1 MKSRVFKLIYW
12 IAVLGACLPAIG
24 QTSPQANQE
33 TGFTAI
39 ESFQGSVNSS
49 NKLLRLDSTLGYD
62 FNKHFGVFTGV
73 PVYYSSV
80 LDTSQTSTTGTS
92 VRRTNDGIGNFYL
105 GLAFRLPHDEWNF
118 TSTITG
124 AAPTGST
131 KKGYSTGRANV
142 DWSNHFE
149 YTFHR
154 ITPFVGAGLANTVS
168 DTPLVTRPF
177 TSLGVVGHL
186 EEGASY
192 YLGRHFSVGASAYQI
207 LPSGSQTVFS
217 QVILPNQNGRGQN
230 GNAGQG
236 NSGNAGQGNSGN
248 AGQGNNG
255 NGQGNSGNA
264 GRGNNSNAN
273 LGNSANAPGRTGNTG
288 RGNPNRP
295 FELASVTTG
304 TGLTRENGFDTWVG
318 FEPSQFWHVE
328 VGYARSMTYDFSSVT
343 FSLSFDIGR
352 LIRSR
357 RGH

>member
-1 MKSRVFKLIYW
+1 MKSCGFKFLYW
-12 IAVLGACLPAIG
+12 IIALGISVPAVG
-24 QTSPQANQE
+24 QASPQVDQE
-33 TGFTAI
+33 KGFTAI

-49 NKLLRLDSTLGYD
+49 NKLLRVDSTLGYD
-62 FNKHFGVFTGV
+62 FNKHFGMFTGV

-80 LDTSQTSTTGTS
+80 LDNSLASTTGTS
-92 VRRTNDGIGNFYL
+92 VRRTNDGLGNIYL
-105 GLAFRLPHDEWNF
+105 GLALRLPHDEWNF

-142 DWSNHFE
+142 DWSNRFE

-154 ITPFVGAGLANTVS
+154 ITPFVGAGLANSVS

-217 QVILPNQNGRGQN
+217 QVILPDQSGQDQSDNAAQGN
-230 GNAGQG
+230 GN
-236 NSGNAGQGNSGN
+236 N
-248 AGQGNNG
+248 GQGNNG
-255 NGQGNSGNA
+255 NGKGNNGNNGKGNNGNNGKGNNGNA
-264 GRGNNSNAN
+264 NH
-273 LGNSANAPGRTGNTG
+273 GNSANAPGHTGNPG
-288 RGNPNRP
+288 QGNPNRP

-304 TGLTRENGFDTWVG
+304 TGLTRENGFDSWVG

-328 VGYARSMTYDFSSVT
+328 MGYARSMTYDFSSFT
-343 FSLSFDIGR
+343 FSLSFDIGK

>member
-1 MKSRVFKLIYW
+1 MKSCGFKFLYW
-12 IAVLGACLPAIG
+12 IVMLGVSLPAMG
-24 QTSPQANQE
+24 QASPQVDQE
-33 TGFTAI
+33 KGITAI
-39 ESFQGSVNSS
+39 ESFQGTVNSS

-80 LDTSQTSTTGTS
+80 LDNSLASATGTS
-92 VRRTNDGIGNFYL
+92 VRRNNDGIGNVYV
-105 GLAFRLPHDEWNF
+105 GLAFRVPHDEWNF

-142 DWSNHFE
+142 DWSNRFE
-149 YTFHR
+149 YSFHR

-186 EEGASY
+186 EEGASF
-192 YLGRHFSVGASAYQI
+192 YLGRHFSVGSSAYQI

-217 QVILPNQNGRGQN
+217 QVILPNPTGQGNNGK
-230 GNAGQG
+230 AGQG
-236 NSGNAGQGNSGN
+236 NNGN

-255 NGQGNSGNA
+255 NGQGNSGNN
-264 GRGNNSNAN
+264 GNNGNGN
-273 LGNSANAPGRTGNTG
+273 NGNGNRGNSANAPGHTGNTG
-288 RGNPNRP
+288 RGNANRP
-295 FELASVTTG
+295 FEIASVTTG
-304 TGLTRENGFDTWVG
+304 TGLTRENGFDSWVG

-328 VGYARSMTYDFSSVT
+328 MGYARSMTYDFSSIT

>member
-1 MKSRVFKLIYW
+1 MKSAVFKLIYC
-12 IAVLGACLPAIG
+12 IVVLGICLPAVG
-24 QTSPQANQE
+24 QSQVDQE
-33 TGFTAI
+33 RGFTAI
-39 ESFQGSVNSS
+39 ESFQGTVNSS

-62 FNKHFGVFTGV
+62 LNRHFGVFAGV

-80 LDTSQTSTTGTS
+80 LDNSLASTTGTS
-92 VRRTNDGIGNFYL
+92 VRRNNDGIGNVYL
-105 GLAFRLPHDEWNF
+105 GLAFRVPHDEWSF
-118 TSTITG
+118 TSTVTG
-124 AAPTGST
+124 AAPTGSI

-142 DWSNHFE
+142 DWSNRFA

-186 EEGASY
+186 EEGADFD
-192 YLGRHFSVGASAYQI
+192 LGHHFSVGASAYQI

-217 QVILPNQNGRGQN
+217 QVILPAPTGQGQSGNAGQGNN

-236 NSGNAGQGNSGN
+236 NNGN

-255 NGQGNSGNA
+255 NGQGNSGNN
-264 GRGNNSNAN
+264 GNGNNGNR
-273 LGNSANAPGRTGNTG
+273 GNSANAPGHTGNTG

-328 VGYARSMTYDFSSVT
+328 VGYARSLTYDFSSLT

-357 RGH
+357 KVH

>member
-1 MKSRVFKLIYW
+1 MKSCGFKFLYW
-12 IAVLGACLPAIG
+12 IIALAISVPALGQVDLEKG
-24 QTSPQANQE
+24 L
-33 TGFTAI
+33 TAI

-80 LDTSQTSTTGTS
+80 LDNSLVSTTGTS
-92 VRRTNDGIGNFYL
+92 VRRTNDGIGNIYL
-105 GLAFRLPHDEWNF
+105 VLAFRLPHDEWNF

-142 DWSNHFE
+142 DWSNRFE

-154 ITPFVGAGLANTVS
+154 ITPFVGAGLANSVS

-217 QVILPNQNGRGQN
+217 QVILPDQSGQDQN

-236 NSGNAGQGNSGN
+236 NSGNGKGNNGN
-248 AGQGNNG
+248 NGQGNNG
-255 NGQGNSGNA
+255 NG
-264 GRGNNSNAN
+264 RGNNGNNGKGNNGNAN
-273 LGNSANAPGRTGNTG
+273 HGNSANAPGHTGNAG
-288 RGNPNRP
+288 QGNPNRP

-304 TGLTRENGFDTWVG
+304 TGLTRENGFDSWVG

>member
-1 MKSRVFKLIYW
+1 MKSCGFKFFYW
-12 IAVLGACLPAIG
+12 IVVLGVSLPAMG
-24 QTSPQANQE
+24 QASSQVDQE
-33 TGFTAI
+33 KGITAI
-39 ESFQGSVNSS
+39 ESFQGTVNSS

-80 LDTSQTSTTGTS
+80 LDNSLASATGTS
-92 VRRTNDGIGNFYL
+92 VRRNNDGIGNVYV
-105 GLAFRLPHDEWNF
+105 GLAFRVPHDEWNF

-142 DWSNHFE
+142 DWTNRFG

-186 EEGASY
+186 EEGAEY
-192 YLGRHFSVGASAYQI
+192 DVGHHFSVGASAYQI

-217 QVILPNQNGRGQN
+217 QVILPNQNGRGQ
-230 GNAGQG
+230 
-236 NSGNAGQGNSGN
+236 SGNASQSNNGN

-255 NGQGNSGNA
+255 NGQGNSGNNGNA
-264 GRGNNSNAN
+264 GQGNSGNAN
-273 LGNSANAPGRTGNTG
+273 LGNSGNAPGLTGNTG
-288 RGNPNRP
+288 RGNANRP
-295 FELASVTTG
+295 FEIASVTTG
-304 TGLTRENGFDTWVG
+304 TGLTRENGFDSWVG

-328 VGYARSMTYDFSSVT
+328 MGYARSMTYDFSSIT

>member
-1 MKSRVFKLIYW
+1 MKSFGLKFLYW
-12 IAVLGACLPAIG
+12 IVALGICVPAMG
-24 QTSPQANQE
+24 QASPQVDQE
-33 TGFTAI
+33 KGITAI
-39 ESFQGSVNSS
+39 ESFQGSINSS
-49 NKLLRLDSTLGYD
+49 NKLLRLDSNLGYD

-73 PVYYSSV
+73 PVYYSNV
-80 LDTSQTSTTGTS
+80 LDNSLASTTGTS
-92 VRRTNDGIGNFYL
+92 VHRTNDGIGNIYL
-105 GLAFRLPHDEWNF
+105 GVTFRLPHDQWNF

-124 AAPTGST
+124 TAPTGSI
-131 KKGYSTGRANV
+131 KKGYSTGRASV
-142 DWSNHFE
+142 DWSNRFG

-186 EEGASY
+186 EEGAEY
-192 YLGRHFSVGASAYQI
+192 DVGHHFSVGASAYQI

-217 QVILPNQNGRGQN
+217 QVILPDQTSQGNNGK
-230 GNAGQG
+230 AGQG
-236 NSGNAGQGNSGN
+236 NNGNG
-248 AGQGNNG
+248 GQGNNG
-255 NGQGNSGNA
+255 NGQGNN
-264 GRGNNSNAN
+264 GNNGNGN
-273 LGNSANAPGRTGNTG
+273 NGKGNNGNRGNSANAPGHTGNTG
-288 RGNPNRP
+288 QGNPNRP

-328 VGYARSMTYDFSSVT
+328 VGYARSITYDFSSIT
-343 FSLSFDIGR
+343 FSLSLDIGR